1 MNKQIVD
8 NLIKEMVQV
17 LITEVDTML
26 NKSCLILKHKTDRMV
41 GSLIAKSIGK
51 YGLEWSSDIIRD
63 EVIATLYESMLI
75 VSKDKEIE
83 ELRLDNPAFMGP
95 VYNLVELKLKERL
108 IPVSKKN
115 RDGEIIGYTE
125 ELVSPVAEEGEAT
138 SKLENMLNGQIEFL
152 MENKEEKM
160 NQFIRWF
167 NANKK
172 TLLTN
177 KQRQFV
183 DGELIDMDRRRAS
196 EMRKRIADRV
206 GKAYEAKYGS
216 VTPRIATLMD
226 QEEVI
231 ETILEAKDF
240 RAALLPY
247 MEENYIIDTI
257 MDNVSPEAT
266 KAFNTGSAAAWVI
279 KEYRIAL
286 YKHLGNVIEILELE
300 GN

>member
-1 MNKQIVD
+1 MNKNIVD
-8 NLIKEMVQV
+8 NLIKGMVQV
-17 LITEVDTML
+17 LIVEVDTVI
-26 NKSCLILKHKTDRMV
+26 NKSNLIFTHKTDRTV

-63 EVIATLYESMLI
+63 EVVATLYEAMLT
-75 VSKDKEIE
+75 VAEGKDIE
-83 ELRLDNPAFMGP
+83 ELRLDKPAFMGP
-95 VYNLVELKLKERL
+95 VYNLTELKIKSRL
-108 IPVSKKN
+108 IPASKLN

-125 ELVSPVAEEGEAT
+125 EFVSPVAEDGEAT

-160 NQFIRWF
+160 NQFIKWF

-172 TLLTN
+172 TLLTK
-177 KQRQFV
+177 KQRQFI
-183 DGELIDMDRRRAS
+183 DGELIDMDRHSACKI
-196 EMRKRIADRV
+196 RKRIAERV

-226 QEEVI
+226 QQETI
-231 ETILEAKDF
+231 EAILEAKDF

-257 MDNVSPEAT
+257 MDNVSPEAS
-266 KAFNTGSAAAWVI
+266 KAFNTGSTAA
-279 KEYRIAL
+279 
-286 YKHLGNVIEILELE
+286 
-300 GN
+300 

>member
-17 LITEVDTML
+17 LITEVDTVL
-26 NKSCLILKHKTDRMV
+26 NKSNLIFKHKTDKMV

-108 IPVSKKN
+108 IPASKKN

-138 SKLENMLNGQIEFL
+138 SKLENMLNGQMEFL

-172 TLLTN
+172 TILTK
-177 KQRQFV
+177 KQRQFI
-183 DGELIDMDRRRAS
+183 DGELINMDRHSACKI
-196 EMRKRIADRV
+196 RKRIAERV
-206 GKAYEAKYGS
+206 GKLYEAKYGS

-266 KAFNTGSAAAWVI
+266 KAFNTGSAA
-279 KEYRIAL
+279 E
-286 YKHLGNVIEILELE
+286 
-300 GN
+300 

>member
-1 MNKQIVD
+1 MMNKNIVD
-8 NLIKEMVQV
+8 NLIKGMVQV
-17 LITEVDTML
+17 LIVEVDTVI
-26 NKSCLILKHKTDRMV
+26 NKSNLIFTHKTDRTV

-51 YGLEWSSDIIRD
+51 YGLEWSSNIIRD
-63 EVIATLYESMLI
+63 EVVATLYEAMLT
-75 VSKDKEIE
+75 VAEGKDIE

-95 VYNLVELKLKERL
+95 VYNLTELKIKSRL
-108 IPVSKKN
+108 IPASKLN

-125 ELVSPVAEEGEAT
+125 EFVSPVAEDGEAT

-160 NQFIRWF
+160 NQFIKWF

-172 TLLTN
+172 TLLTK
-177 KQRQFV
+177 KQRQFI
-183 DGELIDMDRRRAS
+183 DGELIDMDRHSACKI
-196 EMRKRIADRV
+196 RKRIAERV

-226 QEEVI
+226 QQETI
-231 ETILEAKDF
+231 EAILEAKDF

-257 MDNVSPEAT
+257 MDNVSPEAS
-266 KAFNTGSAAAWVI
+266 KAFNTGSTAA
-279 KEYRIAL
+279 
-286 YKHLGNVIEILELE
+286 
-300 GN
+300 